1 MFWTDPNL
9 YNVAFRDLPYRD
21 LPYRDFPTIPPVYGA
36 IPRYFQGFAPP
47 VGYNPY
53 PMNPAYFTPQYNV
66 PQFNFPQFNV
76 PQYNVPQFNT
86 PYLPKEMMGPFVNPP
101 VTPMTHPFHAGNWG
115 LPFYN
120 TFRPYGI

>member
-1 MFWTDPNL
+1 
-9 YNVAFRDLPYRD
+9 
-21 LPYRDFPTIPPVYGA
+21 VYGA